1 MLAWMSAQ
9 DFAAIASGEP
19 SLLSQVEAVVLAAH
33 RDLYARSGRRWSR
46 PLAYRWL
53 RYEDPMPLARLSE
66 GVDKLDRLGA
76 RFDPL
81 AVDKACAE
89 AVRRGFSN

>member
-1 MLAWMSAQ
+1 MSAQ
-9 DFAAIASGEP
+9 DFGTIASGRP
-19 SLLSQVEAVVLAAH
+19 SLLEEVEAVVLAAH
-33 RDLYARSGRRWSR
+33 RDLYASSGRRWSR
-46 PLAYRWL
+46 PIAYRWL
-53 RYEDPMPLARLSE
+53 HYEDPMPVARLVE

-76 RFDPL
+76 RFDSL